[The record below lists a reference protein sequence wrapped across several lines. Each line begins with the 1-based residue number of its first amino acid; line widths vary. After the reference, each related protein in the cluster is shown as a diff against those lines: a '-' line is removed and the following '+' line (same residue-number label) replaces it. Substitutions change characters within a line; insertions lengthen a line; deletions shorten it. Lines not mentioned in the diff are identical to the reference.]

1 LSGVSVRAVSLARNG
16 ERGVLAACPE
26 WSVTRPQR
34 NWLNGGCGL
43 QSVVR
48 LQVVMTKSGD
58 CAVAQPEELLHR
70 REGSGAGV
78 KRVRAVDRAQT
89 VARSASAGGWIG
101 CTVI

>member
-1 LSGVSVRAVSLARNG
+1 MGDTYPMGSNHTGARNEAARCLSGVSVRAVSLARNG

-78 KRVRAVDRAQT
+78 EP
-89 VARSASAGGWIG
+89 SW
-101 CTVI
+101 

>member
-1 LSGVSVRAVSLARNG
+1 VRSRTGGAHARRQSRPCQRTRTVRG
-16 ERGVLAACPE
+16 ESEREVLYGSRTLVAGAARTN
-26 WSVTRPQR
+26 V
-34 NWLNGGCGL
+34 
-43 QSVVR
+43 
-48 LQVVMTKSGD
+48 
-58 CAVAQPEELLHR
+58 